1 MGYVYVIINNI
12 KYNKNQEVGIVTSKI
27 ITACIV
33 LAIGAL
39 MIGAITG
46 FVITVNIAQLC
57 GTAAICVAVF
67 SIIKKLFTGKK

>member
-1 MGYVYVIINNI
+1 M
-12 KYNKNQEVGIVTSKI
+12 TSKI

-67 SIIKKLFTGKK
+67 SIIKKLFLHIP